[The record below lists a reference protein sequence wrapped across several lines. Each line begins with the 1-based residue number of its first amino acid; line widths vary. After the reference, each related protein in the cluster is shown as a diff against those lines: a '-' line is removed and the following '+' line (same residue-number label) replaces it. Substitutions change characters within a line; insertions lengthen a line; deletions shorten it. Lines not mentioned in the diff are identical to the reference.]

1 GSSSLCVVNRPLAS
15 HLLSAVMRTKS
26 KWSPGPGVN
35 VLGIS
40 LEPDGNWV
48 VSASAKP
55 VGICPDCGIR
65 SRYRHGWR
73 KRTLQDLPVQ
83 GQVVKIKLALNRW
96 QCRHRNCR
104 RRTFTDQLPE
114 IASPYSRR
122 TARMAVI
129 VSLVGH
135 SMGGRPGEHLMRRL
149 GMPAS
154 DDTILRQ
161 LKRNAPSST
170 QDRNIRVVGIDDWS
184 WRRST
189 RYGTIM
195 VDLERQ
201 TVVDVLDDRSVESS
215 KAWLQ
220 ERPSIEIVSRDRCG
234 LYAQAAREGAP
245 QAKQVADR
253 FHLVQNFRAVIK
265 EQMSLCGHAN
275 VRPILSEDAIASTAA
290 QHRRAR
296 LAHRQS
302 RQDIFE
308 MLHALRQQ
316 GLTYSEIA
324 RRTGYERRSVA
335 NWLTSNAPR
344 DRKRAALNPTS
355 PLYFEA
361 FLAERWKDGN
371 RLGRHLLH
379 DLRNRG
385 YTGSRSNLE
394 RLLKVW
400 REAENVRPHAS
411 PPEVKVLEPVRDPD
425 TGHVISSDVVAALCI
440 KPRGLLTVPQARKV
454 DALKQGS
461 EPFRKMRGLA
471 MRFNGL
477 LRSRNPNAL
486 DKWIDDAIDTELTAI
501 MRFASVLRRDI
512 DAVKNAIEL
521 PWSNGQAEGQI
532 NRLKTLKR
540 AMYGRAGPELMRARM
555 LPLNHTD

>member
-1 GSSSLCVVNRPLAS
+1 
-15 HLLSAVMRTKS
+15 MRTKS

>member
-1 GSSSLCVVNRPLAS
+1 
-15 HLLSAVMRTKS
+15 
-26 KWSPGPGVN
+26 
-35 VLGIS
+35 
-40 LEPDGNWV
+40 
-48 VSASAKP
+48 
-55 VGICPDCGIR
+55 
-65 SRYRHGWR
+65 
-73 KRTLQDLPVQ
+73 
-83 GQVVKIKLALNRW
+83 
-96 QCRHRNCR
+96 
-104 RRTFTDQLPE
+104 
-114 IASPYSRR
+114 
-122 TARMAVI
+122 MAVI
-129 VSLVGH
+129 VDLIGH
-135 SMGGRPGEHLMRRL
+135 RMGGRPAEYLMGRL
-149 GMPAS
+149 GMPVS

-161 LKRNAPSST
+161 IKRRAPISN
-170 QDRNIRVVGIDDWS
+170 QDANIRVIGIDDWS

-195 VDLERQ
+195 VDLERRV
-201 TVVDVLDDRSVESS
+201 VVDVIDDRSVKSA

-220 ERPSIEIVSRDRCG
+220 ERPTIEVVSRDRCG

-245 QAKQVADR
+245 QARQVADR
-253 FHLVQNFRAVIK
+253 FHLVQNLRAAIK

-275 VRPILSEDAIASTAA
+275 VRPILSEDAIASTTA

-296 LAHRQS
+296 MAHRQT
-302 RQDIFE
+302 RQEIFD

-324 RRTGYERRSVA
+324 RRTGYERRSVT
-335 NWLTSNAPR
+335 NWLTSNAPK
-344 DRKRAALNPTS
+344 DRNRAALNPTS

-361 FLAERWKDGN
+361 FLAECWKDGN

-379 DLRNRG
+379 DLKSRG

-400 REAENVRPHAS
+400 RDAENAQPAMT
-411 PPEVKVLEPVRDPD
+411 PLEANVSEAVRDPD

-440 KPRGLLTVPQARKV
+440 KPRGLLTNHQARKIS
-454 DALKQGS
+454 ALKKGS
-461 EPFRKMRGLA
+461 EAFCKMRGLA
-471 MRFNGL
+471 MRFNAL
-477 LRSRNPNAL
+477 LRSQNPDAL
-486 DKWIDDAIDTELTAI
+486 DEWIDDAIGTELTAI

-555 LPLNHTD
+555 LPLNHTK